1 VNKLSCPPSE
11 ATFETIPIGPPL
23 LCRRAA
29 VCAPLWAGLAG
40 SWLVALHADA
50 AVPAGKVDALRGE
63 AFALATSRRRTLT
76 QQGDVFVGDMVA
88 TGANSF
94 LALRLGAATLVRL
107 GADAQLRIDRF
118 LVDAGGVLDLARGA
132 MVFDRDEAAPKTDVS
147 VRSPYGLIAVRG
159 TRFFAGPSN
168 GVFGVFVE
176 RGEVTVVGVRTAVRV
191 RAGLGTDTATP
202 GSEPTDPHPWGA
214 ARIQRAFADVG

>member
-1 VNKLSCPPSE
+1 
-11 ATFETIPIGPPL
+11 
-23 LCRRAA
+23 
-29 VCAPLWAGLAG
+29 
-40 SWLVALHADA
+40 
-50 AVPAGKVDALRGE
+50 VDALRGE
-63 AFALATSRRRTLT
+63 AFALAASRRRTLT
-76 QQGDVFVGDMVA
+76 QQADVFVGDMVA

-191 RAGLGTDTATP
+191 RAGFGTDIAMP